1 MVKKMKKIS
10 KHNIVS
16 DKDNASIQSYKGWL
30 MHCNAHNL
38 YTKHIEPLEV
48 KYA

>member
-1 MVKKMKKIS
+1 
-10 KHNIVS
+10 
-16 DKDNASIQSYKGWL
+16 L

-48 KYA
+48 KYAWN